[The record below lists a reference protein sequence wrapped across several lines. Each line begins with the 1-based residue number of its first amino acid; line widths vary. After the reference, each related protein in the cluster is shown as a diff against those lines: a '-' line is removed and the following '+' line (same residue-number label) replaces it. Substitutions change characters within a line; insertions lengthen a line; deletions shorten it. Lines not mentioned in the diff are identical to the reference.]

1 MIDPNNGSEMFESD
15 KIIRYLFKVYGATG
29 EVPQVLQGSWVPVT
43 AGLGVSLARL
53 GAGGGYQ
60 LSNARTLAKVPLE
73 LWAYEGSPFCKLV
86 REKLCSLELEHTVI
100 YTPRGSGT
108 FCGMLCSVL

>member
-15 KIIRYLFKVYGATG
+15 KIIRYLFKVYGETG

-60 LSNARTLAKVPLE
+60 LSNPPKMPLE
-73 LWAYEGSPFCKLV
+73 LWAYEGSPFCKIV

-100 YTPRGSGT
+100 HTPRGSGT
-108 FCGMLCSVL
+108 SLQISCFIL